1 MENWERS
8 SLRGDV
14 ATGRDVNGTR
24 LTVEWYFGDLV
35 ANVAASAP
43 VSEGQL
49 LMSLTRV
56 EEEIREQYTE
66 LTSEGENIATA
77 GAPGEVLGLSSAA
90 WESLIGDCGLSDDEA
105 AAVGDVHTGM
115 ADAIAD
121 PFDDS
126 TPLVRAARP
135 DDLE

>member
-1 MENWERS
+1 MDNRERS
-8 SLRGDV
+8 SPRGDL
-14 ATGRDVNGTR
+14 AADRDVHGTR
-24 LTVEWYFGDLV
+24 RTVEWYFGDLV

-66 LTSEGENIATA
+66 LTNEGEDIATA
-77 GAPGEVLGLSSAA
+77 GAPGEVLGLSSAT

-105 AAVGDVHTGM
+105 AAVGDVHAGM

-121 PFDDS
+121 PSDDR

>member
-1 MENWERS
+1 M
-8 SLRGDV
+8 
-14 ATGRDVNGTR
+14 
-24 LTVEWYFGDLV
+24 EWYFGDLV

-66 LTSEGENIATA
+66 LTNEGEDIATA
-77 GAPGEVLGLSSAA
+77 GAPGEVLGLSSAT

-105 AAVGDVHTGM
+105 AAVGDVHAGM

-121 PFDDS
+121 PSDDW